1 MTASTAD
8 DVTLTLTTGE
18 RVVWGSADD
27 SAKKAQVL
35 AGLIRDQHAATRAAS
50 VEYDVS
56 APDNGIIRTR

>member
-1 MTASTAD
+1 
-8 DVTLTLTTGE
+8 VQLTSGE
-18 RVVWGSADD
+18 RVVWGSADE

-35 AGLIRDQHAATRAAS
+35 AGLIADQARRDPGAS